1 MKFSFELDLRTILRW
16 LLGIIFVWAAL
27 SKIANPQNFYADLV
41 AYRLPIAVVVLR
53 SAAIILPWLELL
65 CGFLLVSG
73 FRLPAALVW
82 ILLLS
87 LVFVIAT
94 GQAWARGLHISCG
107 CLDLRLIGLD
117 ENSGIARLV
126 ESPAFAFFRA
136 LLLGAAA
143 AYLFTHHIPSRA
155 NENGEAATS

>member
-16 LLGIIFVWAAL
+16 LLAIIFVWAAL
-27 SKIANPQNFYADLV
+27 SKIANPQEFYADLV
-41 AYRLPIAVVVLR
+41 AYRLPVAVVLLR

-65 CGFLLVSG
+65 CGFLLVLD
-73 FRLPAALVW
+73 FRVHAALIW

-87 LVFVIAT
+87 LAFVIVT

-107 CLDLRLIGLD
+107 CLDLRLIGLE
-117 ENSGIARLV
+117 ENSGAARFL

-143 AYLFTHHIPSRA
+143 AYLFSHHIPSA
-155 NENGEAATS
+155 SEEGEAVTS